1 MSYPCACPSPA
12 ASTFLVN
19 QTPADP
25 HTALFLLKAQLLLST
40 CGPPTNWTITK
51 SSNGTVFAAQG
62 DVILTAADLATP
74 GAWFVAQGKG
84 WYDTNVVY
92 YTQICFQTDGGRGL
106 RVKVSP
112 RAGFTGGTPGLV
124 RTPSAVDE
132 QYLLGG
138 GTDASPTYTNYF
150 KTIPGRM
157 QGWVSEVNEGQW
169 FATYDAGGSVATT
182 LWFIDR
188 PQPNPTGAGGNLL
201 DAERI
206 VFYAQ
211 SSTTCALASS
221 LSCESTAPLSPFDY
235 GQASA
240 LWGRCPPQIRCVYDT
255 SQVLQIVRPGGSAQ
269 TLIYGE
275 PTYPEAPF
283 CYERRAADSGVALPG
298 EVGDFTTVGEKG
310 TSVYFRFGGQIQSV
324 PEALNNVDP
333 VTGADC
339 PNGTFAVGA
348 FLGPWGGAAVV
359 L

>member
-74 GAWFVAQGKG
+74 GAWFVAQGKPF
-84 WYDTNVVY
+84 YDTNAAY
-92 YTQICFQTDGGRGL
+92 YTQLCFQTDGGRGL

-112 RAGFTGGTPGLV
+112 RAGFTGGTPGLT

-132 QYLLGG
+132 QYILGG

-150 KTIPGRM
+150 KTIVGRM

-169 FATYDAGGSVATT
+169 FATYDAGGSAATT

-188 PQPNPTGAGGNLL
+188 PQPNPVGAGGNLL

-211 SSTTCALASS
+211 SSSTCALASS
-221 LSCESTAPLSPFDY
+221 LACESTAPLSPFNY
-235 GQASA
+235 GQATV
-240 LWGRCPPQIRCVYDT
+240 LWGRCPPELRYVLDT
-255 SQVLQIVRPGGSAQ
+255 TQTLQVCIPGGAAQ
-269 TLIYGE
+269 TLVYGE

-283 CYERRAADSGVALPG
+283 SYIRRAADSGVTLPS
-298 EVGDFTTVGEKG
+298 EVGDNTTVGEKG

-324 PEALNNVDP
+324 PTTLDNINP

-348 FLGPWGGAAVV
+348 FLGPWGGAAIV